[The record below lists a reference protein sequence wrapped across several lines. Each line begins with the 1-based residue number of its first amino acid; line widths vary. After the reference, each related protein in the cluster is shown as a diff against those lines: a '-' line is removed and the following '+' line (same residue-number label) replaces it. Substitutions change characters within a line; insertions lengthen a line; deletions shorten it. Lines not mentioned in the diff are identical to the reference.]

1 MTKWDLF
8 YESKNGSASEKLINI
23 IHCINRIK
31 KQKYMIIWIHAE
43 NIFDITQTLCDKNI
57 K

>member
-8 YESKNGSASEKLINI
+8 YESKNGSTSEKLINI

-31 KQKYMIIWIHAE
+31 KTKIYDHFNTCRKYIWHNA
-43 NIFDITQTLCDKNI
+43 NPLW
-57 K
+57 